1 MPNPWYN
8 KAAAIDGNAGRSGG
22 AVASACRNRRL
33 ARDQIKAI
41 SYDLEYAATNR
52 TQLLKRFQDALIKT
66 Q

>member
-1 MPNPWYN
+1 MVESDYYPP
-8 KAAAIDGNAGRSGG
+8 ALVVAFGPGAGKGKDVGSP
-22 AVASACRNRRL
+22 ADLPAL
-33 ARDQIKAI
+33 DQIKAI